1 MIVMSNTIFCDTVMI
16 KNIKTGSP
24 STGILSGA
32 NGSSLTYDNIVNSA
46 LFFRALDPEGQEL
59 WKFDP

>member
-1 MIVMSNTIFCDTVMI
+1 MI

>member
-1 MIVMSNTIFCDTVMI
+1 MI

-24 STGILSGA
+24 STGILSRA